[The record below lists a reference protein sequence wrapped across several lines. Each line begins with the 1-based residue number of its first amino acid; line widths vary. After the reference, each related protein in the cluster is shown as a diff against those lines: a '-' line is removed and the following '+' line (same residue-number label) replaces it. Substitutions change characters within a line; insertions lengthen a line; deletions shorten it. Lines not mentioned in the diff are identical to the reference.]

1 MPSFPYLALLPAAAL
16 LAVLALIGC
25 GDSGFEGDVEV
36 PDGYATYRGGGVSFV
51 HPEAWEPT
59 TRELSEGVTE
69 IRFQAPDATGANA
82 PAVSLTTQDGVGDRF
97 DALLD
102 SQRELLET
110 AGDAT
115 VAQEEVDVPGAR
127 KAYRSR
133 IELPGD
139 GSPSTS
145 EAVDVLAAD
154 GRHLALA
161 AGAPDDESDAVDA
174 AAVVGSLRLE
184 GS

>member
-1 MPSFPYLALLPAAAL
+1 MPSFPYLALLPVAVL
-16 LAVLALIGC
+16 VAVLALAGC
-25 GDSGFEGDVEV
+25 GDSGFEGDVDV
-36 PDGYATYRGGGVSFV
+36 PDGYATYRGEGVSFV
-51 HPEAWEPT
+51 HPEAWRPT
-59 TRELSEGVTE
+59 TRELTDGVTE
-69 IRFQAPDATGANA
+69 IRFQPPGAGAEA

-102 SQRELLET
+102 SQRDVLEST
-110 AGDAT
+110 GDAKI
-115 VAQEEVDVPGAR
+115 AQEEVDVPGAR
-127 KAYRSR
+127 KAFRSR

-154 GRHLALA
+154 GRHIALA
-161 AGAPDDESDAVDA
+161 AGAPDDESGAVDA
-174 AAVVGSLRLE
+174 DAVVTSLRLE

>member
-1 MPSFPYLALLPAAAL
+1 MPSFPYLALLPAAVLFAVVAL
-16 LAVLALIGC
+16 AGC
-25 GDSGFEGDVEV
+25 GDSGFEGDVDV
-36 PDGYATYRGGGVSFV
+36 PDGYATYRANGVSFV
-51 HPEAWEPT
+51 HPEAWKPA
-59 TRELSEGVTE
+59 TRELTDGVTE
-69 IRFQAPDATGANA
+69 VRFQAPDASGPNA
-82 PAVSLTTQDGVGDRF
+82 PAVSLTTQDDVGDRF

-102 SQRELLET
+102 SQRDLLES

-115 VAQEEVDVPGAR
+115 VSQEEVEVPGAT

-139 GSPSTS
+139 GSASTS

-154 GRHLALA
+154 GRHIALA

-174 AAVVGSLRLE
+174 DAVVSSFRLE